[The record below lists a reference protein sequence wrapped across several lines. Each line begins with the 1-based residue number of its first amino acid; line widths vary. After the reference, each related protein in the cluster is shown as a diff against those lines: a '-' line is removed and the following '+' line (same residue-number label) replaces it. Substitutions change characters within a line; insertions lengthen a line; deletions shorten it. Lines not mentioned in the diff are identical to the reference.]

1 MLKLCT
7 LLFLCVA
14 CSSSKI
20 QLQKNSQN
28 IEGKWQLIEFR
39 GTAIKSSN
47 LHLVLNIQSNN
58 NLYFKGICNEIVG
71 EWENN
76 HTLQIYFK
84 NLAITEEVCDTV
96 HYDHSIYEMF
106 TQINNFDILNDTL
119 SLNKFKMA
127 PQSKWIKIVE

>member
-20 QLQKNSQN
+20 QPQKNYRN

-47 LHLVLNIQSNN
+47 FHLVLNIQPHK

-71 EWENN
+71 EWENK
-76 HTLQIYFK
+76 LAFQIAFN

-96 HYDHSIYEMF
+96 HYDQSIYEMF
-106 TQINNFDILNDTL
+106 AQINNFAIQNDTL

>member
-1 MLKLCT
+1 MLKLYT

-14 CSSSKI
+14 CNSSKI
-20 QLQKNSQN
+20 QTQKNSQN

-39 GTAIKSSN
+39 GLSIKSSN
-47 LHLVLNIQSNN
+47 FQLVLNIQTNN
-58 NLYFKGICNEIVG
+58 NLYFKGICNEITG
-71 EWENN
+71 KWGNN
-76 HTLQIYFK
+76 PALQISFN

-106 TQINNFDILNDTL
+106 TQINNFAIQNDTL

-127 PQSKWIKIVE
+127 PQSKWIKIAE